1 MYTRHNALRNAR
13 IESYQNMYFAQ
24 QIELRDQREEKRKE
38 EERKKKAE
46 EEELRLEQLKTG
58 ERFEI
63 SLNSSDTLV
72 GLKLTDTSD
81 TSEIY
86 LELKNQ
92 DAIDNPYDYNCY
104 HKYYLDKSKVR
115 NLIDQLT
122 KLHDMM
128 TDPKPKVPEKIC
140 SDPNEKYPKEV
151 CSDCGIIFINT
162 CADEDYECDNCSRI
176 SCEDC
181 ANKYDEHLCEHVW
194 LCKLCCDNKQ
204 NKD

>member
-13 IESYQNMYFAQ
+13 IERYENMYFAQ

-72 GLKLTDTSD
+72 GFRLTDT
-81 TSEIY
+81 TEIY
-86 LELKNQ
+86 LTLINQ
-92 DAIDNPYDYNCY
+92 DAIDNPYEYDCY

-128 TDPKPKVPEKIC
+128 TDPKPKD
-140 SDPNEKYPKEV
+140 SD
-151 CSDCGIIFINT
+151 
-162 CADEDYECDNCSRI
+162 
-176 SCEDC
+176 
-181 ANKYDEHLCEHVW
+181 
-194 LCKLCCDNKQ
+194 
-204 NKD
+204 

>member
-13 IESYQNMYFAQ
+13 LERYENMYANQ
-24 QIELRDQREEKRKE
+24 IIELRDQREKTRKE

-72 GLKLTDTSD
+72 GFRLTD

-86 LELKNQ
+86 LTPINK
-92 DAIDNPYDYNCY
+92 DAIDYPYEYNCY
-104 HKYYLDKSKVR
+104 HEYHLDKSKVR

-122 KLHDMM
+122 KLHDNM
-128 TDPKPKVPEKIC
+128 TGPKPKD
-140 SDPNEKYPKEV
+140 SD
-151 CSDCGIIFINT
+151 
-162 CADEDYECDNCSRI
+162 
-176 SCEDC
+176 
-181 ANKYDEHLCEHVW
+181 
-194 LCKLCCDNKQ
+194 
-204 NKD
+204 